1 MSNSYSRERRGPWI
15 ALTSLLLLAAP
26 WSLVHAGKTVNER
39 RPADATGSV
48 EIVNV
53 AGSVEV
59 QGWDKPEVEVSGTA
73 GDQVERVDVTG
84 SGGMTS
90 IRVVE
95 HEHGG
100 MNMGGDG
107 SANLIIRI
115 PAKSRVSA
123 TMVSSNLKV
132 TGLQGDVKLQTV
144 SGDLSGDAGGDVHAS
159 TVSGTV
165 RLTAR
170 TAKMTEIKT
179 ISGDVTLNG
188 GGGELEVT
196 TVSGDVHLQLA
207 TLTRMR
213 LKSISGDMSAS
224 LALSPDGQLEGESI
238 SGTVT
243 LDFAGAPAADFDL
256 QSFSGDIENCFGP
269 KVIESRHG
277 PGSRLNFKN
286 GDGSAH
292 VRVSTKSGDVKM
304 CDKGAHAGRASMF
317 QRATP
322 VVARIE
328 LPYVI

>member
-1 MSNSYSRERRGPWI
+1 MSKLYSRERRGPWI
-15 ALTSLLLLAAP
+15 ALASLLLLAAP
-26 WSLVHAGKTVNER
+26 WSLVHAGRTISER
-39 RPADATGSV
+39 RPAEPLGSV

-53 AGSVEV
+53 AGSVAVE
-59 QGWDKPEVEVSGTA
+59 GWDRPEVEVTGTA
-73 GDQVERVDVTG
+73 GDQVDRVEVTG

-90 IRVVE
+90 IHVVE
-95 HEHGG
+95 RGG

-107 SANLIIRI
+107 SANLLIRV
-115 PAKSRVSA
+115 PARSRVSA
-123 TMVSSNLKV
+123 TVVSANLKV
-132 TGLQGDVKLQTV
+132 TGLQGDLKLQSV
-144 SGDLSGDAGGDVHAS
+144 SGDLSGEAGGDVRAS

-170 TAKMTEIKT
+170 AAKMTEIKT

-207 TLTRMR
+207 TLTRVR
-213 LKSISGDMSAS
+213 LKSISGDLSAS
-224 LALSPDGQLEGESI
+224 LALANDGQLEGESV

-243 LDFAGAPAADFDL
+243 LDFAGAPAADFDV
-256 QSFSGDIENCFGP
+256 QSISGDIENCFGP
-269 KVIESRHG
+269 KPVEPRHG
-277 PGSRLNFKN
+277 AGSRLTFKN

-304 CDKGAHAGRASMF
+304 CDKGAHVGHASIF
-317 QRATP
+317 ERATP

-328 LPYVI
+328 LPYII